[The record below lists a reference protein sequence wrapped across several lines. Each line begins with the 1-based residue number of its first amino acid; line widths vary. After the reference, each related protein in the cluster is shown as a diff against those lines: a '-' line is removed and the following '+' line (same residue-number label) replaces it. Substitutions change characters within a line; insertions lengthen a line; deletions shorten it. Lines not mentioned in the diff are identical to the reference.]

1 VTRRLGVAVVGLGL
15 AVEPHA
21 RSLLDLRDEL
31 DVRWAASPS
40 PARTAAFADRYP
52 FPVTNDVPQA
62 IADPA
67 VDFVLLLTPPNT
79 HLELGRQCLQAG
91 KHLLVEKPLDA
102 DLAHARAL
110 VAVAAAA
117 GRSLGVVLQHR
128 FRPGAVRLRELVE
141 AGALGAVQA
150 ATVSVPWWRPQAYYD
165 EPGRGT
171 RARDGGGVLL
181 TQAIHT
187 LDLFR
192 SLVGPVE
199 VIAARA
205 RTTDLH
211 RMETEDFAA
220 ALVELPGG
228 AVGTVL
234 ATTAF
239 YPGAPERIELIAA
252 KASATLTGGGLHV
265 AWLDGRSET
274 HGESAGGGGADP
286 MAFSHEAHR
295 RLIADFAAAVREG
308 RDPLASGEEA
318 LRTQELVEALLQ
330 PGEAGRG

>member
-1 VTRRLGVAVVGLGL
+1 MSGRLGVALVGLGL

-21 RSLLDLRDEL
+21 RSLLELSDAL
-31 DVRWAASPS
+31 DVRWAMSPS
-40 PARTAAFADRYP
+40 PDRTAAFGARYP
-52 FPVTNDVPQA
+52 FPVTNELGQA

-67 VDFVLLLTPPNT
+67 VDLVLLLTPPNT
-79 HLELGRQCLQAG
+79 HLELGRACLAAG

-102 DLAHARAL
+102 ELGNAREL
-110 VAVAAAA
+110 VAAAA
-117 GRSLGVVLQHR
+117 AADRRLGVVLQHR
-128 FRPGAVRLRELVE
+128 FRPGAVRLRELLE
-141 AGALGAVQA
+141 TTALGAVQA

-192 SLVGPVE
+192 ALVGPVE
-199 VIAARA
+199 VIAARSM
-205 RTTDLH
+205 TTALH

-220 ALVELPGG
+220 ALVSLAGG

-239 YPGAPERIELIAA
+239 HPGAPERIEVIAA
-252 KASATLTGGGLHV
+252 EGSATLTGGALQV
-265 AWLDGRSET
+265 SWVDGRTET
-274 HGESAGGGGADP
+274 LGEPAGGGGADP
-286 MAFSHEAHR
+286 MAFSHDAHR
-295 RLIADFAAAVREG
+295 RLIEDFAAAVRES
-308 RDPLASGEEA
+308 RDPLTSG
-318 LRTQELVEALLQ
+318 REALLTQ
-330 PGEAGRG
+330 ALIERLLQAGQADRR